1 MLLRYTGINDV
12 YAAEKEDCAMIDIF
26 LLEQLDAF
34 ARTGTLSRAA
44 EELHITQPA
53 LSRNMKKLEA
63 TLGVSLFNR

>member
-1 MLLRYTGINDV
+1 
-12 YAAEKEDCAMIDIF
+12 MIDIF

-53 LSRNMKKLEA
+53 LSRNMKSWKLLWA
-63 TLGVSLFNR
+63 FPCSIGKAARSP

>member
-1 MLLRYTGINDV
+1 
-12 YAAEKEDCAMIDIF
+12 MIDIF

-63 TLGVSLFNR
+63 TLGVSLFNRKTVSYTHLTLPTIA